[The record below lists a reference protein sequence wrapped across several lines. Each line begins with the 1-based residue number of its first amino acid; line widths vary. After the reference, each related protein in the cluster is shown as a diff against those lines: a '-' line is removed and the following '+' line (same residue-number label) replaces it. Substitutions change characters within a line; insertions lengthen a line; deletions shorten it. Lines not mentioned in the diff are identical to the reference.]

1 MYMSKIMI
9 AVDFSSYSASVIA
22 AGMELARST
31 RSSVVLLSILDK
43 AGELIPSIEGGS
55 ASADE
60 WESRVQ
66 DVATRLSIFAE
77 EYSDVTVSV
86 SAVIG
91 DPKADILEQTVEQ
104 EIHTLVVGT
113 HGRTGLDH
121 LLVGST
127 AEFIIRHTT
136 IPVLVVPYK
145 QTKH

>member
-1 MYMSKIMI
+1 MSKIMI

-31 RSSVVLLSILDK
+31 KSSVVLLSILDK
-43 AGELIPSIEGGS
+43 AAELIPSIEGGES
-55 ASADE
+55 SDE
-60 WESRVQ
+60 WTRRVQ
-66 DVATRLSIFAE
+66 DIATRLNVFAAN
-77 EYSDVTVSV
+77 YSDVAVSV
-86 SAVIG
+86 SAIIG
-91 DPKADILEQTVEQ
+91 NPKADILEQAAEQ
-104 EIHTLVVGT
+104 EIHTLVLGT

-127 AEFIIRHTT
+127 AEFVIRHST

>member
-31 RSSVVLLSILDK
+31 KSSVVLLSILDK
-43 AGELIPSIEGGS
+43 AAELIPSVEGGES
-55 ASADE
+55 SDE
-60 WESRVQ
+60 WTRRVQ
-66 DVATRLSIFAE
+66 DIATRLNVFAAD
-77 EYSDVTVSV
+77 YADVAVSV
-86 SAVIG
+86 SAIIG
-91 DPKADILEQTVEQ
+91 SPKEDILEQAAEQ
-104 EIHTLVVGT
+104 GIQTLVLGT

-127 AEFIIRHTT
+127 AEFVIRHSP

>member
-1 MYMSKIMI
+1 MSKIMI

-66 DVATRLSIFAE
+66 DIATRLSIFAE
-77 EYSDVTVSV
+77 EYADLSVSV

-91 DPKADILEQTVEQ
+91 DPKADILEQAAEQ
-104 EIHTLVVGT
+104 DIQTLVVGT

-127 AEFIIRHTT
+127 AEFVIRHST
-136 IPVLVVPYK
+136 IPVLVVPYR
-145 QTKH
+145 QVRH

>member
-1 MYMSKIMI
+1 MSKIMI
-9 AVDFSSYSASVIA
+9 TVDFSSYSASVIA
-22 AGMELARST
+22 VGMELARST
-31 RSSVVLLSILDK
+31 KSSVVLLSILDK

-66 DVATRLSIFAE
+66 DIATRLSIFAE
-77 EYSDVTVSV
+77 EYSDLSVSV
-86 SAVIG
+86 SAIIG
-91 DPKADILEQTVEQ
+91 DPKGDILEQAAEQ
-104 EIHTLVVGT
+104 GIQTLVVGT

-127 AEFIIRHTT
+127 AEFVIRHST

>member
-1 MYMSKIMI
+1 MSKIMI

-22 AGMELARST
+22 TGMELVAGT
-31 RSSVVLLSILDK
+31 GSSVVLLSILDK
-43 AGELIPSIEGGS
+43 AAELIPSIEGGS
-55 ASADE
+55 ASPDE

-77 EYSDVTVSV
+77 EYPNITVSV

-91 DPKADILEQTVEQ
+91 DPKADILEQAVEQ
-104 EIHTLVVGT
+104 DIKTLVVGT

-127 AEFIIRHTT
+127 AEFVIRHST

>member
-31 RSSVVLLSILDK
+31 KSSVVLLSILDK
-43 AGELIPSIEGGS
+43 AGELIPSVESGES
-55 ASADE
+55 SDE
-60 WESRVQ
+60 WTRRVQ
-66 DVATRLSIFAE
+66 DVATRLQVFAAD
-77 EYSDVTVSV
+77 YSGIAVSV
-86 SAVIG
+86 SAIIG
-91 DPKADILEQTVEQ
+91 NPKEDILEQAAEQ
-104 EIHTLVVGT
+104 DIQTLVLGT

-127 AEFIIRHTT
+127 AEFVIRHSP

>member
-22 AGMELARST
+22 AGIELARST
-31 RSSVVLLSILDK
+31 KSSVVLLSILDK
-43 AGELIPSIEGGS
+43 AGELIPSVEGGES
-55 ASADE
+55 SDE
-60 WESRVQ
+60 WTRRVQ
-66 DVATRLSIFAE
+66 DVATRLQVFADD
-77 EYSDVTVSV
+77 YSDISVSV
-86 SAVIG
+86 SAIIG
-91 DPKADILEQTVEQ
+91 SPKEDILEQAAEQ
-104 EIHTLVVGT
+104 DIQTLVLGT

-127 AEFIIRHTT
+127 AEFVIRHSP

>member
-1 MYMSKIMI
+1 MSKIMI

-22 AGMELARST
+22 AGMELAAST
-31 RSSVVLLSILDK
+31 GSSVVLLSILDK
-43 AGELIPSIEGGS
+43 TGELIPSIEGGS

-60 WESRVQ
+60 WEARVQ

-77 EYSDVTVSV
+77 EYPEIAVSV

-91 DPKADILEQTVEQ
+91 DPKADILEQAVEQ
-104 EIHTLVVGT
+104 GIKTLVVGT

-127 AEFIIRHTT
+127 AEFVIRHTT

-145 QTKH
+145 QTRH